1 MFDYL
6 SSDQVSYFSGPFLAI
21 EYRVSLPILLNE
33 YKHRIV
39 RRREIKYCDD
49 NAEYPLAYG
58 CSIQLW
64 GEYGF
69 DDSLIGLEIKW
80 IFPHGGCSGA

>member
-39 RRREIKYCDD
+39 RRREIII
-49 NAEYPLAYG
+49 AMIMQSIVLLVAVAYH
-58 CSIQLW
+58 C
-64 GEYGF
+64 GENTA
-69 DDSLIGLEIKW
+69 LTIV
-80 IFPHGGCSGA
+80 